1 VKVFDPLKVKFPTPD
16 LAKLPPPE
24 ISPLKVRAPFT
35 TVVNVLPFANIIDPE
50 PLIAPTSSVPST
62 W

>member
-1 VKVFDPLKVKFPTPD
+1 MKVFDPLKVRILVPD
-16 LAKLPPPE
+16 LVKLPPPE
-24 ISPLKVRAPFT
+24 ITPLKVRSLFT
-35 TVVNVLPFANIIDPE
+35 IVVNVLSFANIIDPE